1 MKSKFRISIS
11 VKLITV
17 TIGLLGLTTFI
28 LARESAGKFEEI
40 SIDGQRQS
48 SLEQSAGKASEVE
61 ALLTSYI
68 DKIKVVATL
77 LLKDSS
83 NAEEKAKSLDLTF
96 GQDRELVSVDILFRD
111 KEMVPLRVVNEVHLR
126 ELQKDLDKTFVDI
139 LRSAQ
144 NVQKIV
150 SLQDLFNGK
159 EGHIE
164 IRNSAIGDKD
174 KEIPLLTIG
183 FPLAKDE
190 YGAVT
195 HVVLADIRVER
206 LQKLFKATNSIF
218 SLFLID
224 DQGRLLAHPDEK
236 RVLVRE
242 SMAEQTMVKSAITSN
257 LKQSQTNFFD
267 SALNESFISGA
278 AKTNFGATVFAVAS
292 TKEILISA
300 QKMKREAYYIAGR
313 IVSVALFVIFIFSIT
328 LTTPIENL
336 AALANRVA
344 KGEFSV
350 KANINSRDEVGQL
363 GEAFN
368 HMIDGLLERDKV
380 KSMFNKFHGSS
391 VTEDLLK
398 GDLQLGGS
406 KKTVTVFFSDVRD
419 FTKFSEGHTPE
430 EVVSMLNEYFQIM
443 VSIIN
448 KNGGIVDKFIGD
460 AIMAVWG
467 APNSTERDPQN
478 AVKACLEMRQALQ
491 ELNNLRESRGQ
502 GPLKIGI
509 GLHRGEAISGT
520 VGSSERMEYTVIGD
534 TVNQASRIESST
546 KAFGTDFLLSDS
558 LAEFVKDEFIVQE
571 AGKVEVKGKS
581 EPLRLY
587 KVVGYYDE
595 NRNPVIVRTPFSD
608 YEAEAA
614 DKVKMAS

>member
-17 TIGLLGLTTFI
+17 TIGLLGVTTFI
-28 LARESAGKFEEI
+28 LARESAGKFESI

-48 SLEQSAGKASEVE
+48 SLEQSAGKSSEVE

-83 NAEEKAKSLDLTF
+83 NPEEKAKSLDLTF
-96 GQDRELVSVDILFRD
+96 GQDRELVSVDIVFRD
-111 KEMVPLRVVNEVHLR
+111 KEMAPLRVVNETHLK
-126 ELQKDLDKTFVDI
+126 ELKKDLDKTYVDI

-144 NVQKIV
+144 HVQKMV

-164 IRNSAIGDKD
+164 IRNSTIGEKD
-174 KEIPLLTIG
+174 KEVPLLTIG

-190 YGAVT
+190 YGVVT

-206 LQKLFKATNSIF
+206 LQKLFKSTNSIF
-218 SLFLID
+218 SLFLVD
-224 DQGRLLAHPDEK
+224 DQGRLLAHSDEK
-236 RVLVRE
+236 RVLLRE
-242 SMAEQTMVKSAITSN
+242 SLADQAMVKSALASK
-257 LKQSQTNFFD
+257 LKQSQTNFVE
-267 SALNESFISGA
+267 ATTGESFISGS

-292 TKEILISA
+292 TGEILLA
-300 QKMKREAYYIAGR
+300 AEKMKREAYYIAGR
-313 IVSVALFVIFIFSIT
+313 IVSVALFLIFIFSIT

-336 AALANRVA
+336 AILANRVA

-350 KANINSRDEVGQL
+350 KANVRSRDEVGEL

-368 HMIDGLLERDKV
+368 HMIEGLLERDKV

-443 VSIIN
+443 VGIIN
-448 KNGGIVDKFIGD
+448 KNGGVVDKFIGD

-478 AVKACLEMRQALQ
+478 AVKACIEMRQALQ
-491 ELNNLRESRGQ
+491 VLNELREGRGQ
-502 GPLKIGI
+502 VPLKIGI

-546 KAFGTDFLLSDS
+546 KAFGTDFLLSDT
-558 LAEFVKDEFIVQE
+558 LADFVKDEFIVQE

-581 EPLRLY
+581 EPLKLY

-595 NRNPVIVRTPFSD
+595 QKNPVIVRTPYSD
-608 YEAEAA
+608 YDAEAA
-614 DKVKMAS
+614 DKVKVA